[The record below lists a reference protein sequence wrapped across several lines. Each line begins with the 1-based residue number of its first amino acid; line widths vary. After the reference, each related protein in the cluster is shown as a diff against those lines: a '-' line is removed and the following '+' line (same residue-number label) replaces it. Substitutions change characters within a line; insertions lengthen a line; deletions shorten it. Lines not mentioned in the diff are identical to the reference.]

1 MHFVSF
7 FMLSF
12 WTFMCLMHNHVYI
25 CSYLCSL
32 SHFWVLNPIPSP
44 IPTLSPSF
52 EKMSV
57 SLTTDIQ
64 LEGES
69 GPLIEPCS
77 RGKTSPQPQGTK
89 DGTGEG
95 VEPEDS
101 CPQDAQVGQKW
112 HKCFFLSVI
121 MCPSFAIPHNYL
133 KHKCCYREDKLQG
146 SICICVQ

>member
-12 WTFMCLMHNHVYI
+12 WTFMCLTHNHVYI
-25 CSYLCSL
+25 YSYLCSL
-32 SHFWVLNPIPSP
+32 SHLWVLNPTPSP

-101 CPQDAQVGQKW
+101 SPQDAQVGQKW
-112 HKCFFLSVI
+112 HKWQNKRDSSFFMSVI
-121 MCPSFAIPHNYL
+121 MCPSFTIPY
-133 KHKCCYREDKLQG
+133 
-146 SICICVQ
+146 IT